1 MDATGSMNKL
11 LVEAKNSVNLMYERS
26 GKILE
31 NHNLGSHL
39 NWIQYACYRNYSS
52 KDQILQHSEWA

>member
-11 LVEAKNSVNLMYERS
+11 LVEAKNSVNLMYERA
-26 GKILE
+26 GKILKD
-31 NHNLGSHL
+31 HNLGSHL

-52 KDQILQHSEWA
+52 LD